1 MTKLSRHR
9 LTAGAALV
17 AVLGCLAAFAGVA
30 LADGASDGA
39 KIDRKM
45 KIVVADPDFSG
56 DRLDLADYDSMAVG
70 ERRHLET
77 AAGKPIDIE
86 KTQSGLRLEIDGKTI
101 EVGTPAFDSDL
112 PAKIK
117 IADAGGHGNVVW
129 VGADA
134 PRKVMVLR
142 QVAKDGTTD
151 ESAFA
156 YKIGDGRLPMVAP
169 IDDIARLLEK
179 SAKFQELDAAARA
192 KVLEALRE
200 LDAEPLDGV
209 DPGHALVIQLG
220 GEEDSDPQ

>member
-1 MTKLSRHR
+1 MTMLSRNR
-9 LTAGAALV
+9 LTAGATLCA
-17 AVLGCLAAFAGVA
+17 AIGCLAAFAAVA
-30 LADGASDGA
+30 LADGASDLG

-45 KIVVADPDFSG
+45 KIVVADPDLSS

-77 AAGKPIDIE
+77 AGGKPIDIE
-86 KTQSGLRLEIDGKTI
+86 KTQSGLRIEINGKTI
-101 EVGTPAFDSDL
+101 EVGTTAFDSDL
-112 PAKIK
+112 PAKVK

-129 VGADA
+129 VGGDE

-142 QVAKDGTTD
+142 QVAKDGSTD

-156 YKIGDGRLPMVAP
+156 YRIGDGKLPMLAP
-169 IDDIARLLEK
+169 IDDVARRLEK

-200 LDAEPLDGV
+200 LEAEPLDAV

-220 GEEDSDPQ
+220 GEEDSDQQ